1 MSLAQLHYTSAA
13 GFTAVSPE
21 VPRALLDE
29 AEEVLAAFPASAFSL
44 TELSDGSRLLSR
56 TTTDPE
62 TGAAHT
68 HAVHLPPGERLPGG
82 ALPVTAWDS
91 PRWAPVAPEPGAS
104 PAPLELLTPAAG
116 FFDRDGL
123 ADFAA
128 SRGPRLARVLADV
141 RRLREDPGAEPVV
154 LIEEDPADI
163 ARWVAVLGAA
173 LPREHAHGLTFTTY
187 AERPEH
193 ALQQIVGTSP
203 DVVFPAAGFRVHGEG
218 RGGTAVRAGGGDDGG
233 GGGGGRARTSSG
245 PPGPG
250 DVVEPPPWA
259 WPGDAA
265 GAVSQDSAGAGTASQ
280 PAADVAAPE
289 DLDRTGQHSGALGGE
304 SRKDTWAAVAAQV
317 WLAGRPE
324 LFKRAAAQPSLYDG
338 EFEAGPLAA
347 TALSAGVPLDSV
359 GRTAAAV
366 WATEY
371 ADGLSAS
378 DWPALLGALCAP
390 VPGARPDG
398 ELAALEQLAERV
410 DGKVPAE
417 TTAPL
422 AALVASEDDDP
433 AAVPELAR
441 RLAHELLADPERA
454 RGAAVHEALTRHSA
468 LHAQLLVHLDALA
481 PDNPFTLVRLLHTA
495 DLLRGTPEGLPHLRM
510 CAAYPQPGAEP
521 GAARADDREATL
533 HTVLRAAGVSPMV
546 EPLVLRTGF
555 RLVWPGEL
563 LPTPQEAR
571 WILGETG
578 SDAHRTAGTYPE
590 LIRAALEGPA
600 DDPDVTPLAADLIR
614 CFPHE
619 IDARQLGALRL
630 LEFAESLAQ
639 GRAGAGP
646 VATALTLRAAAQPVE
661 PPVLRR
667 VFGLLARDLLSEQR
681 PVGELSA
688 LARSGDVDLLG
699 AYAATARSAAIQDR
713 LRTVPSYAADCF
725 TAWGAHPGAS
735 PLWDETRSALLE
747 EVLRPALQHLTS
759 REVSALTDQLSR
771 TGGSHA
777 ADFRAW
783 HRSSGG
789 TLGRLARRFGRR

>member
-21 VPRALLDE
+21 VPRTLLDE

-44 TELSDGSRLLSR
+44 TQLSDGSRLLSR

-68 HAVHLPPGERLPGG
+68 HAVHLPAGERLPGG

-91 PRWAPVAPEPGAS
+91 PRWAPVAPAPGGS

-123 ADFAA
+123 ADFATA
-128 SRGPRLARVLADV
+128 RGPRLAGVLADV
-141 RRLREDPGAEPVV
+141 RRLCEDPGAEPVV
-154 LIEEDPADI
+154 LVEEEPADV

-218 RGGTAVRAGGGDDGG
+218 RDGTTDPHTDAWTHTSTEARTGTAPDD
-233 GGGGGRARTSSG
+233 A
-245 PPGPG
+245 P
-250 DVVEPPPWA
+250 EPPPWA
-259 WPGDAA
+259 WPGENPEAGTGLGAA
-265 GAVSQDSAGAGTASQ
+265 GAGARSHGSPQTSAAARTAQ
-280 PAADVAAPE
+280 
-289 DLDRTGQHSGALGGE
+289 GG
-304 SRKDTWAAVAAQV
+304 DPWAAVAAQV

-347 TALSAGVPLDSV
+347 TALSAGVPLDSL

-366 WATEY
+366 WAREH
-371 ADGLSAS
+371 ADALSAG

-390 VPGARPDG
+390 VPGSRPGG
-398 ELAALEQLAERV
+398 ELDALEQLAERI

-417 TTAPL
+417 ATAQL
-422 AALVASEDDDP
+422 AALLAAEDDNP

-441 RLAHELLADPERA
+441 RLAHELLADPDRA
-454 RGAAVHEALTRHSA
+454 RGAAVQEALTRHSA
-468 LHAQLLVHLDALA
+468 LHAQLLVHLDELA
-481 PDNPFTLVRLLHTA
+481 PDNPFSLVRLLHSA
-495 DLLRGTPEGLPHLRM
+495 DLMRGTPEGLPHLRM
-510 CAAYPQPGAEP
+510 CAAYPEPGAEP
-521 GAARADDREATL
+521 GAGTGDRDSTL
-533 HTVLRAAGVSPMV
+533 QTVLRAAGVSPMI

-600 DDPDVTPLAADLIR
+600 DDPDVTPLATDLIR

-619 IDARQLGALRL
+619 IDTRQLGALRL
-630 LEFAESLAQ
+630 LEFAESLAE

-646 VATALTLRAAAQPVE
+646 VATALTLRSAAHPVE
-661 PPVLRR
+661 LPVLQR

-681 PVGELSA
+681 PLGELSA
-688 LARSGDVDLLG
+688 LARSGDPDLLG
-699 AYAATARSAAIQDR
+699 AYAATARSAPLQDR
-713 LRTVPSYAADCF
+713 LRTTPSYAADCF
-725 TAWGAHPGAS
+725 TAWSAHPGAS

-759 REVSALTDQLSR
+759 REVSAVTDQLGRS
-771 TGGSHA
+771 GGSQA

-789 TLGRLARRFGRR
+789 ALGRLARRFGRR

>member
-21 VPRALLDE
+21 VPRTLLDE

-44 TELSDGSRLLSR
+44 TQLSDGSRLLSR

-68 HAVHLPPGERLPGG
+68 HAVHLPAGERLPGG

-91 PRWAPVAPEPGAS
+91 PRWAPVAPAPGSS

-128 SRGPRLARVLADV
+128 SRGPRLAGVLADV
-141 RRLREDPGAEPVV
+141 RRLCEDPGAEPVV
-154 LIEEDPADI
+154 LVEGEPADI

-193 ALQQIVGTSP
+193 SLQQIVGTSP

-218 RGGTAVRAGGGDDGG
+218 RGGAAERETGTRTHTSAEVDTGTRTHTSAEGRAGTATDD
-233 GGGGGRARTSSG
+233 A
-245 PPGPG
+245 P
-250 DVVEPPPWA
+250 EPPPWA
-259 WPGDAA
+259 WPGEVPEV
-265 GAVSQDSAGAGTASQ
+265 GSAPRA
-280 PAADVAAPE
+280 
-289 DLDRTGQHSGALGGE
+289 RTESGSGAEPDGSARPSGAPRTAPGG
-304 SRKDTWAAVAAQV
+304 DGWAAVAAQV

-324 LFKRAAAQPSLYDG
+324 LFKRAAAQPSLHDG

-347 TALSAGVPLDSV
+347 TALSAGVPLDSL
-359 GRTAAAV
+359 GRTAAAA
-366 WATEY
+366 WAREY
-371 ADGLSAS
+371 ADSLSAG

-390 VPGARPDG
+390 VPGSRPDG
-398 ELAALEQLAERV
+398 ELDTLEQLAERI

-417 TTAPL
+417 ATAPL
-422 AALVASEDDDP
+422 AALLASEDDDP

-441 RLAHELLADPERA
+441 RLAHELLADPDRA
-454 RGAAVHEALTRHSA
+454 RGAAVQEALTRHSA
-468 LHAQLLVHLDALA
+468 LHAQLLVHLDELA
-481 PDNPFTLVRLLHTA
+481 PDNPFSLVRLLHTA
-495 DLLRGTPEGLPHLRM
+495 DLMLGTPEGLPHLRM
-510 CAAYPQPGAEP
+510 CAAYPEPGVEP
-521 GAARADDREATL
+521 GANTGDRDSTL
-533 HTVLRAAGVSPMV
+533 HTVLRAAGVSPMI

-619 IDARQLGALRL
+619 IDTRQLGALRL
-630 LEFAESLAQ
+630 LEFAESLAE

-646 VATALTLRAAAQPVE
+646 VATALTLRSAAHPVE

-667 VFGLLARDLLSEQR
+667 VFDLLARDLLSEQR
-681 PVGELSA
+681 PLGELSA
-688 LARSGDVDLLG
+688 LARSGDLDLLG
-699 AYAATARSAAIQDR
+699 AYAATARSTPLLDR
-713 LRTVPSYAADCF
+713 LRTSPSYAADCF
-725 TAWGAHPGAS
+725 TAWSAHPGAS
-735 PLWDETRSALLE
+735 PQWDETRSALLE

-759 REVSALTDQLSR
+759 REVSAVTDQLSR
-771 TGGSHA
+771 SGGSHA
-777 ADFRAW
+777 TDFRAW

>member
-21 VPRALLDE
+21 VPRTLLDE

-44 TELSDGSRLLSR
+44 TQLSDGSRLLSR

-68 HAVHLPPGERLPGG
+68 HAVHLPAGERLPGG

-91 PRWAPVAPEPGAS
+91 PRWAPLAPAPGSS
-104 PAPLELLTPAAG
+104 PAPLELLTPATG

-123 ADFAA
+123 ADFATG
-128 SRGPRLARVLADV
+128 RGPRLAGVLADV
-141 RRLREDPGAEPVV
+141 RRLCEDPGAEPVV
-154 LIEEDPADI
+154 LVEEEPADI

-218 RGGTAVRAGGGDDGG
+218 RDGTAESDTDAWSQPSAETDAWSQPSAEDG
-233 GGGGGRARTSSG
+233 AEAASVDA
-245 PPGPG
+245 P
-250 DVVEPPPWA
+250 EPPPWA
-259 WPGDAA
+259 WPGEGPDT
-265 GAVSQDSAGAGTASQ
+265 GATPRVGTESGTGAELGTSPVRTTADSRSSD
-280 PAADVAAPE
+280 P
-289 DLDRTGQHSGALGGE
+289 
-304 SRKDTWAAVAAQV
+304 WAAVAAQV

-347 TALSAGVPLDSV
+347 TALGAGVPLDSL
-359 GRTAAAV
+359 GRTAAAT
-366 WATEY
+366 WAREH
-371 ADGLSAS
+371 ADALSAG

-390 VPGARPDG
+390 VPGSRPDS
-398 ELAALEQLAERV
+398 ELDALEQLAERI

-417 TTAPL
+417 ATAPL
-422 AALVASEDDDP
+422 SALLASEDDDP

-441 RLAHELLADPERA
+441 RLAHELLADPDRA
-454 RGAAVHEALTRHSA
+454 RGAAVREALSRHSA
-468 LHAQLLVHLDALA
+468 LHAQLLVQLDELA
-481 PDNPFTLVRLLHTA
+481 PDNPFSLVRLLHTA
-495 DLLRGTPEGLPHLRM
+495 DLMIGTPEGLPHLRM
-510 CAAYPQPGAEP
+510 CAAYPEPGAEP
-521 GAARADDREATL
+521 GSGTGDRDSTL
-533 HTVLRAAGVSPMV
+533 HTVLRAAGVSPMI

-630 LEFAESLAQ
+630 LEFAESLAE

-646 VATALTLRAAAQPVE
+646 VATALTLRSAAQPVE
-661 PPVLRR
+661 PPVLQR

-681 PVGELSA
+681 PLGELSA
-688 LARSGDVDLLG
+688 LARSGDPDLLG
-699 AYAATARSAAIQDR
+699 AYAATAHTAPLQDR
-713 LRTVPSYAADCF
+713 LRTSPSYAADCF
-725 TAWGAHPGAS
+725 TAWSAHPGAS
-735 PLWDETRSALLE
+735 PLWDETRSTLLE

-759 REVSALTDQLSR
+759 REVSAVTDQLSR
-771 TGGSHA
+771 SGGSQA
-777 ADFRAW
+777 TDFRAW

-789 TLGRLARRFGRR
+789 ALGRLARRFGRR